1 MLPEKKEELI
11 NETINF
17 LETNCFIWESRIHLF
32 SHKGIK
38 YFDEPEPKVE
48 IKFDACNHSAKRI
61 IDRIEL
67 KYILYPHN
75 MSQIIIYYL
84 DGYKVECFDT
94 WKHYKDKY
102 YQTLIKHIL
111 KSLERQGKSFDNIKD
126 ILTAQVDKMAE
137 VSKQDILNMFVEDY
151 GGKNE

>member
-1 MLPEKKEELI
+1 MLPEEREKLI
-11 NETINF
+11 NEAIKF
-17 LETNCFIWESRIHLF
+17 LEADNFMWESWIHLF

-38 YFDEPEPKVE
+38 FFDEPEPKVE
-48 IKFDACNHSAKRI
+48 IRFEACNHSAKRI

-67 KYILYPHN
+67 KYFLYPHC
-75 MSQIIIYYL
+75 MSQIIIHYL
-84 DGYKVECFDT
+84 DGYNIENFDT
-94 WKHYKDKY
+94 WEHYKNKD

-137 VSKQDILNMFVEDY
+137 VSKQDILNMFVEDN
-151 GGKNE
+151 GGKND